1 MDPATR
7 NNLAADASAF
17 TPHSV
22 KALAAQ
28 HDTLLRQARQ
38 DASALDD
45 VLGEQ
50 QAQLA
55 AHMASLGD
63 EDRRRFTELYGNEM
77 AASAEKLLAE
87 AAELRE
93 KRAIREQPRA
103 NTADRAATWFFIIL
117 ILVFIA
123 IASKT

>member
-7 NNLAADASAF
+7 NNLATDASAF
-17 TPHSV
+17 ARHSV

-28 HDTLLRQARQ
+28 HAILLRQARQ

-45 VLGEQ
+45 ALGEQ

-77 AASAEKLLAE
+77 AASAEKFLAE

-117 ILVFIA
+117 ILVFLV